1 MHASRRV
8 ASALVGLSIAV
19 LSVSACGVDPS
30 PPTAPASSGSDPLQA
45 SETPQA
51 TKETRSAKEVFGDL
65 ANVVASAK
73 LVKVYTE
80 DDDPNKLLGRPS
92 GYTSKIAFSDS
103 RIPKKDTEYTD
114 SDAIERGG
122 SIEVYSDADGAKQRA
137 DYIQAIGK
145 SSNLANEY
153 DYLKGPVLLRV
164 TGNLPPSKAN
174 DYQSALR

>member
-8 ASALVGLSIAV
+8 ALALVGLSIALV
-19 LSVSACGVDPS
+19 STSACSTEPS
-30 PPTAPASSGSDPLQA
+30 PAPAPTVGGSSSSQT
-45 SETPQA
+45 ETPA
-51 TKETRSAKEVFGDL
+51 VPTDPRSAEEVFTDL
-65 ANVVASAK
+65 VESVDSAK

-103 RIPKKDTEYTD
+103 RIPKKDIEYSD

-122 SIEVYSDADGAKQRA
+122 SIEVYGDPDGAKQRA

-145 SSNLANEY
+145 SSGLANEY
-153 DYLKGPVLLRV
+153 DYLKGPILVRV
-164 TGNLPPSKAN
+164 TGNLSPSKAK
-174 DYQSALR
+174 DYQAALG